1 MIHEIKT
8 LNPSIH
14 NLKLVCLIKRVL
26 FSIVEFGVKTLGTY
40 TENFIPRYVKL

>member
-14 NLKLVCLIKRVL
+14 NLKLVCLIKKS
-26 FSIVEFGVKTLGTY
+26 FISYCGVWCANFRHIYWKLY
-40 TENFIPRYVKL
+40 T